1 MSTKS
6 KHANA
11 TQVIDEQ
18 VALAALPVRETGSH
32 KWSVGGL
39 IIVGGSPGYIGA
51 PALAALAA
59 GRSGAGIVL
68 VASPRG
74 AIGAIASIVPE
85 AAFIPMPEGELGGG
99 GTRAAKEIDDRLD
112 KAKALVVGP
121 GLGDDDYADSVMT
134 ALLGHRVAH
143 HQASLGFTAPKSAAT
158 PADDRSD
165 AIVGK
170 LKPAVIDAD
179 ALNWLAKQDDWW
191 TLLNPGSCV
200 LTPHFGEMA
209 RLTGKETSEIEADAI
224 GAAIAAAKAWN
235 QVVVLKGAPTVA
247 TDGERVLV
255 AEASPR
261 SLASA
266 GTGDV
271 LAGSIGAFL
280 AQGVAPLDAAA
291 LAIFSGCRAAA
302 KLTERFGTLGMVASD
317 LPPAIAEELGALEQ
331 RKAELNG

>member
-1 MSTKS
+1 
-6 KHANA
+6 
-11 TQVIDEQ
+11 
-18 VALAALPVRETGSH
+18 
-32 KWSVGGL
+32 
-39 IIVGGSPGYIGA
+39 
-51 PALAALAA
+51 
-59 GRSGAGIVL
+59 VL

-74 AIGAIASIVPE
+74 AVGAIASIVPE

-99 GTRAAKEIDDRLD
+99 GSRAAKEIDERLG

-121 GLGDDDYADSVMT
+121 GLGDDEYADSVMT
-134 ALLGHRVAH
+134 ALLGHQIAH
-143 HQASLGFTAPKSAAT
+143 HQASLGFSAPKNAASADA
-158 PADDRSD
+158 ARSD

-170 LKPAVIDAD
+170 SKPAVIDAD

-191 TLLNPGSCV
+191 KLLNPKSCV
-200 LTPHFGEMA
+200 LTPHIGEMA
-209 RLTGKETSEIEADAI
+209 RLTGKEPAEIEADAI
-224 GAAIAAAKAWN
+224 GAAVTAAKTWN
-235 QVVVLKGAPTVA
+235 QIVVLKGAPTVA

-280 AQGVAPLDAAA
+280 SQGVAPLDAAA

-302 KLTERFGTLGMVASD
+302 KLTERYGTLGMVASD
-317 LPPAIAEELGALEQ
+317 LPPAIAEELGVLEQ